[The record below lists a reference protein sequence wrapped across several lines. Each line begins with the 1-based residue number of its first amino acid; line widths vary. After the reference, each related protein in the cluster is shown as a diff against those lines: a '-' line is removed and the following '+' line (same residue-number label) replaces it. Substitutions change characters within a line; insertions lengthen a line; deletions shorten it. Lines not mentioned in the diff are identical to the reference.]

1 MPLPLLAAVRR
12 RTLTRPFSDAA
23 MRYSSLR
30 LLPHPGRGGAGNVTV
45 GSDQPQPVFAD
56 RRTKLGIG
64 SMLEETLNEVMS
76 ALRFAN

>member
-1 MPLPLLAAVRR
+1 M
-12 RTLTRPFSDAA
+12 
-23 MRYSSLR
+23 SLR

-45 GSDQPQPVFAD
+45 GSDQPQPVFED

-76 ALRFAN
+76 ALRLQIEPKLIIRRSVKRRTYLVSVS